1 MELIKKTVKVE
12 DARGWYL
19 LQNES
24 KFRMEDF
31 LDEDTNEVSS
41 VERSEVILY
50 RGCKL
55 TAIDI
60 STLKENGI
68 TTVRVSNLP
77 VLGSQEKYM
86 NLWETSLTFRE
97 KGKRRKRS
105 YIVTA
110 DSPAA
115 AETFIS
121 EYLEINVNAD
131 FELVKVNQTEYNR
144 VIKVYDADI
153 EAYGEIGKHKVKW
166 YKCQVCATIEG
177 ETGEET
183 EGGSRN
189 VLVLA
194 LSLERAIRAVKAVFE
209 RDEFDSI
216 YRKFKTVQE
225 LNIVDVFLPD
235 EKAIYYSDK
244 EIGGEAFH
252 NGEAVMNYAYTLK
265 NLGVTEVNG
274 QKI

>member
-1 MELIKKTVKVE
+1 MELIKKTVNVE
-12 DARGWYL
+12 DAQGWYL

-24 KFRMEDF
+24 KFWMEDF
-31 LDEDTNEVSS
+31 TDEDTNEVSS
-41 VERSEVILY
+41 VERSAVILHK
-50 RGCKL
+50 GCKL

-68 TTVRVSNLP
+68 TTVRVSNVP
-77 VLGSQEKYM
+77 ILGNQEKYM
-86 NLWETSLTFRE
+86 NLWETSLNIRE

-115 AETFIS
+115 AEAFIS

-131 FELVKVNQTEYNR
+131 FELVKVNQMEYNR
-144 VIKVYDADI
+144 VIRVYDAER
-153 EAYGEIGKHKVKW
+153 EAYEKSGKHKVKW
-166 YKCQVCATIEG
+166 YKCQVCATVEG

-194 LSLERAIRAVKAVFE
+194 FSLERAIRAVKAVFE

-216 YRKFKTVQE
+216 YRKFKAVQE

-235 EKAIYYSDK
+235 EKAIYYSDG

-252 NGEAVMNYAYTLK
+252 DGDAAMNYF
-265 NLGVTEVNG
+265 
-274 QKI
+274 